1 MTTIRLREFVER
13 RPMLPPRLYITH
25 QGRDVKGW
33 TTGQLARLHF
43 DYSVKKAPRPLID
56 LAIPPR
62 SKIPYVPQLD
72 QQTLFRYICY
82 RRWSRPTDKWHNETT
97 YERSYSLPFYELGKM
112 FGKSRSTLRTCHLL
126 EGIACEVQYT
136 ACLRHHHINGEIK
149 MIDGEAL

>member
-1 MTTIRLREFVER
+1 LKHL
-13 RPMLPPRLYITH
+13 LPSEENFFEEGGGPCSLLPKPAIRLYITH

-62 SKIPYVPQLD
+62 SKTPYEPQLD

-82 RRWSRPTDKWHNETT
+82 RRLSRPTDKWHNETT
-97 YERSYSLPFYELGKM
+97 YERSYSLPFYELGWDKKLGTISSHPRPVNSVPEVYCCDERNG
-112 FGKSRSTLRTCHLL
+112 FARSTF
-126 EGIACEVQYT
+126 
-136 ACLRHHHINGEIK
+136 
-149 MIDGEAL
+149 